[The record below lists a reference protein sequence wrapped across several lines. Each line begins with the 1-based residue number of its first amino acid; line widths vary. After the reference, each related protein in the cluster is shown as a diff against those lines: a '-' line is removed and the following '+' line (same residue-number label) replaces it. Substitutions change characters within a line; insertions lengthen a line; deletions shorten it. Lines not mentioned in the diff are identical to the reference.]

1 MPGHRLADFGTR
13 ARTGKLGSRECTT
26 AEKLHKLA
34 ALQREVDEKRVSLVA
49 SKQMFDAGRNS
60 EPTTI
65 AKMKRHLKEKPLD
78 GILLS
83 FPSPMSSQDHKW
95 SFPGHATGQ
104 QSIQPCRLC
113 SCLLILSP
121 MNPPRDFSSLLN
133 CRKREKKERE
143 KGEKVLRIIDFK
155 ITLSPER
162 MKEHF
167 QKVATLNLLSPMGL
181 RSPNQ
186 NRSHCN
192 SG

>member
-1 MPGHRLADFGTR
+1 MQRINREEENVPMAGVSWGISIKFCEGLEKKFTSALPTPGQDQYRRVPGHRLADFGTR

-83 FPSPMSSQDHKW
+83 FPSPMSSQDHNW

-104 QSIQPCRLC
+104 QSTPTLPAVQ
-113 SCLLILSP
+113 LSA
-121 MNPPRDFSSLLN
+121 NTVANESSERFLKPAQLP
-133 CRKREKKERE
+133 KERE
-143 KGEKVLRIIDFK
+143 KGKR
-155 ITLSPER
+155 ER
-162 MKEHF
+162 
-167 QKVATLNLLSPMGL
+167 
-181 RSPNQ
+181 
-186 NRSHCN
+186 
-192 SG
+192 

>member
-1 MPGHRLADFGTR
+1 MSGHRLADFGTR

-83 FPSPMSSQDHKW
+83 FPSPMSSQDHNW

-104 QSIQPCRLC
+104 QSTPTLPAVQ
-113 SCLLILSP
+113 LSA
-121 MNPPRDFSSLLN
+121 NTVANESSERFLKPAQLP
-133 CRKREKKERE
+133 KERE
-143 KGEKVLRIIDFK
+143 KGKR
-155 ITLSPER
+155 ER
-162 MKEHF
+162 
-167 QKVATLNLLSPMGL
+167 
-181 RSPNQ
+181 
-186 NRSHCN
+186 
-192 SG
+192 